1 MQTLCTY
8 CSSTEYQHDIYVLCG
23 IENQCQNI
31 HVHKSTCY
39 FHCYK
44 CTDYQHH
51 THVRSG
57 VASLCLV
64 WHLLLSIFTILLIN
78 SQIQE
83 HICLGNLLL
92 ILQSETWKCRGVY
105 TLTYRCF
112 GRYKYIIAFFKISRI
127 SVAVTDRT
135 KR

>member
-1 MQTLCTY
+1 MQMLCPY
-8 CSSTEYQHDIYVLCG
+8 RLNTEYQHGIYVLCG

-44 CTDYQHH
+44 CTDYQCH

-64 WHLLLSIFTILLIN
+64 WHLLLSVFAILLIN
-78 SQIQE
+78 RI
-83 HICLGNLLL
+83 IGKRVCLGNLLL
-92 ILQSETWKCRGVY
+92 ILQSETWDAEDLY
-105 TLTYRCF
+105 F
-112 GRYKYIIAFFKISRI
+112 NIQMFWQA
-127 SVAVTDRT
+127 
-135 KR
+135 